1 MEIGMLNFCDV
12 INCLCKGA
20 WNWLYDLLEPSMT
33 FLGYFETFWDLL
45 GPLWTFLGIFGPFW
59 TLQGHFWAS
68 LIPHLKSDYVIY
80 EWYLIPKQL
89 VDGNQTV
96 LLLPIFRQN
105 LTEPDRGDRPTSRRQ
120 KIRLRRHLP
129 ILKCNLLRWP
139 ENQKGNE
146 HFREE

>member
-1 MEIGMLNFCDV
+1 MR
-12 INCLCKGA
+12 
-20 WNWLYDLLEPSMT
+20 P
-33 FLGYFETFWDLL
+33 FETFWDLC
-45 GPLWTFLGIFGPFW
+45 GPFWVFLGIFGHFW

-105 LTEPDRGDRPTSRRQ
+105 LTEPDRGDRPASRRQ
-120 KIRLRRHLP
+120 KIRLHRHLP
-129 ILKCNLLRWP
+129 ILKCNLLR
-139 ENQKGNE
+139 
-146 HFREE
+146 